1 MTPEDLPDDVLRF
14 IREQVDTVPH
24 LEALLLLWES
34 APTSWAPEELAAR
47 LYVDVATAQRIVGD
61 FARRKVLIRSG
72 QGHAYDPANEHA
84 ALLPRVAQTYRRQ
97 LVQVTRFIHSKGSPA
112 MQEFARAFKFKQDE
126 R

>member
-1 MTPEDLPDDVLRF
+1 MTSDDLPEDVLRF

-34 APTSWAPEELAAR
+34 APRVWRPDELAAR
-47 LYVDVATAQRIVGD
+47 LYIDVDTTKRILSD
-61 FARRKVLIRSG
+61 FARRKMLVASA
-72 QGHAYDPANEHA
+72 QGHAYDTSNEHH
-84 ALLPRVAQTYRRQ
+84 ALLPRVAETYRRQ
-97 LVQVTRFIHSKGSPA
+97 LVQVARFIHAKGSAA